1 MLILY
6 PTTLLYSLISSS
18 KFSGGF
24 FRVEDLCQCRGPCH
38 LQTVRVLLLLFPIW
52 ILFISFS
59 EISPL
64 QTLVCIPEN
73 NKILEPFP
81 LPSEKISL
89 LYRVKVSLS
98 VPLSVSVSPSLPSI
112 PLFLI
117 LSSWKEEEQICH
129 LPHITSQSQNF
140 RVPLLC
146 SCALYAKATSAFIVL
161 PHRNGYGGSIQ
172 DVLSIIK
179 SLALDSDPELN

>member
-89 LYRVKVSLS
+89 LYRVKVSLCPS
-98 VPLSVSVSPSLPSI
+98 FSLCLSLSSFHPSFSHS
-112 PLFLI
+112 LFLEGRGTDM
-117 LSSWKEEEQICH
+117 SSASYNFPK
-129 LPHITSQSQNF
+129 PKFQSSSL
-140 RVPLLC
+140 VLLC
-146 SCALYAKATSAFIVL
+146 IVC
-161 PHRNGYGGSIQ
+161 
-172 DVLSIIK
+172 K
-179 SLALDSDPELN
+179 SNICLHCFAPQKRIWRINTRCFVNN